1 MLQNKEIFFPNLF
14 LSRCFCMVSRK
25 LWIGML
31 WDASEWQSFQS
42 FFLSESV
49 LLPWLEQI
57 LNFLYC
63 IVLYFL
69 AATTNLKKTDGLV
82 TERLVCARIK
92 EFLIAFEDFFSS
104 WSIKT
109 LSLSALKFNKIN
121 KFSIDFMEKNVF
133 VPPCVN
139 EIYFRTPK
147 SFPPP
152 VKSVHLPTKFL
163 SWYKS

>member
-1 MLQNKEIFFPNLF
+1 MKKSFFLIFFWVDAFAWFQGNYELEC
-14 LSRCFCMVSRK
+14 SE
-25 LWIGML
+25 ML
-31 WDASEWQSFQS
+31 HIDRISNRS
-42 FFLSESV
+42 FFLSQCFYQGWSRF
-49 LLPWLEQI
+49 WI
-57 LNFLYC
+57 FC
-63 IVLYFL
+63 IVLYCIFWQL
-69 AATTNLKKTDGLV
+69 LPNLKKTDGLV

-121 KFSIDFMEKNVF
+121 KFSIDFMEKNIF